1 MLGVCESLSM
11 VVQNYT
17 VLVGGLAITNQHT
30 VVLDANWFYSGV
42 FAFWNKEKVKVN
54 QNLPKH
60 PKTEVTAVWKII
72 NRVILAEQ

>member
-30 VVLDANWFYSGV
+30 VVLDAN
-42 FAFWNKEKVKVN
+42 
-54 QNLPKH
+54 
-60 PKTEVTAVWKII
+60 
-72 NRVILAEQ
+72 